1 MQIIMIPT
9 SQIRVHDEY
18 ATLFRCPR
26 CRGELAPHPSDLPDA
41 SGAVEGFTCGACR
54 VRYPAHDGIVNF
66 TPDDA
71 IADVP
76 DGSTLLDPD
85 AGRPVVETLRRA
97 AAE

>member
-1 MQIIMIPT
+1 MSHPPWYRPRPFGINTLSRDMNLY
-9 SQIRVHDEY
+9 EY

-71 IADVP
+71 IALTE
-76 DGSTLLDPD
+76 GD
-85 AGRPVVETLRRA
+85 AQP
-97 AAE
+97 